1 MSDDPVSLGEDGAIR
16 WRGVVKSPDDA
27 ERLADHFERIAEDHD
42 WFGPIAQRYAS
53 DLRNAIRIQEDSQ

>member
-27 ERLADHFERIAEDHD
+27 ARIARVFEAVKPDD
-42 WFGPIAQRYAS
+42 WFYTIAQQYALS
-53 DLRNAIRIQEDSQ
+53 LRRAIQEQATEYA